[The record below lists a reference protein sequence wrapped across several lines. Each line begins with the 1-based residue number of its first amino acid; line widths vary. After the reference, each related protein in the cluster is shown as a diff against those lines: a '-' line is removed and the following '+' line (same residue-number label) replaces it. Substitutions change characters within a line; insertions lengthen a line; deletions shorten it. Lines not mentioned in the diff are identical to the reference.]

1 MTSSLTRFSVRRSI
15 VLGLGLMIG
24 FALTSQSPMLRAA
37 DPAAP
42 AAASAA
48 TDPPTTGPNTLT
60 PDEQAAGWLLL
71 FDGQTLFGWQPTS
84 KADWKVADGVISVTS
99 GEKGLL
105 ATTSQWADY
114 RFKADFRAPAAT
126 NSGIFLRTPLQPTD
140 PAKDC
145 YELNIAAPAVSPFF
159 TGSFVGR
166 QKAEAIELSDDWH
179 TFDVTLEAGHCT
191 VKIDDRQVL
200 DYTDP
205 TPLGRG
211 HIGLQLNSGPV
222 EFRNVK
228 LLPLG
233 LKPLFNGRDLEGWTV
248 FPDKPSQF
256 TVTPEGELQLSKGP
270 GQFETTTQYANFCL
284 QLDVRTASRGLNS
297 GVFFRSIPGGWWQG
311 YEAQISN
318 TYRRG
323 DRTQPFDFGSGG
335 IYRRQPARKVV
346 ANDMEWFRMTV
357 VAVGN
362 HLATWV
368 NGYPVC
374 DFTDERPANDNPR
387 EGLRLAAGTIS
398 LQGHDPTTNLL
409 IRRFE
414 IAEMPAR

>member
-1 MTSSLTRFSVRRSI
+1 MTRCCIWLSRPWTTLCLV
-15 VLGLGLMIG
+15 IG
-24 FALTSQSPMLRAA
+24 FALTVQSPTLVAVEPASPAA
-37 DPAAP
+37 D
-42 AAASAA
+42 AAAAVA
-48 TDPPTTGPNTLT
+48 DPPTTGPNTLT

-71 FDGQTLFGWQPTS
+71 FDGQSLFGWQPTS
-84 KADWKVADGVISVTS
+84 QADWKVVDGVISVTS

-114 RFKADFRAPAAT
+114 QFKADFRAPAET
-126 NSGIFLRTPLQPTD
+126 NSGIFLRTPLKPTD

-145 YELNIAAPAVSPFF
+145 YELNIAAPAVSPFY

-166 QKAEAIELSDDWH
+166 QKAEPLELADDWH
-179 TFDVTLEAGHCT
+179 TFDVTAQGGHFV

-205 TPLGRG
+205 APLGRG
-211 HIGLQLNSGPV
+211 YIGLQLNSGPV
-222 EFRNVK
+222 DFRNVK
-228 LLPLG
+228 LRPLG
-233 LKPLFNGRDLEGWTV
+233 LQPLFNGRDLTGWNIY
-248 FPDKPSQF
+248 PNKPGKF
-256 TVTPEGELQLSKGP
+256 AVTPEGELQLTKGP
-270 GQFETTTQYANFCL
+270 GQLETTEQFADFCL
-284 QLDVRTASRGLNS
+284 QLDIRTASRGLNS

-311 YEAQISN
+311 YEAQIHN
-318 TYRRG
+318 AYRRG

-335 IYRRQPARKVV
+335 IYRRQPARRVV
-346 ANDMEWFRMTV
+346 ANDMEWFKMTV

-374 DFTDERPANDNPR
+374 DWTDERAASENPR

-409 IRRFE
+409 FRKLE
-414 IAEMPAR
+414 IAELPA

>member
-1 MTSSLTRFSVRRSI
+1 MQGVARATRQILALATLLVAAIGWEVR
-15 VLGLGLMIG
+15 
-24 FALTSQSPMLRAA
+24 A
-37 DPAAP
+37 DEPAAP
-42 AAASAA
+42 AAASSN
-48 TDPPTTGPNTLT
+48 PPTSGPNSLT
-60 PDEQAAGWLLL
+60 PDEQSAGWLLL
-71 FDGQTLFGWQPTS
+71 FDGESLFGWQPTS
-84 KADWKVADGVISVTS
+84 EADWKIADGVISVSS

-105 ATTSQWADY
+105 ATTNQWADY
-114 RFKADFRAPAAT
+114 RFKADFRAPAST
-126 NSGIFLRTPLQPTD
+126 NSGIFLRTPLVPSD

-145 YELNIAAPAVSPFF
+145 YELNIAGPQVSPFF

-166 QKAEAIELSDDWH
+166 QKAEAVELSDDWH
-179 TFDVTLEAGHCT
+179 TFDVTLEAGRCT

-205 TPLGRG
+205 APLGRG

-222 EFRNVK
+222 EFRNIK

-248 FPDKPSQF
+248 YPDKPSKF

-270 GQFETTTQYANFCL
+270 GQLETTGQYADFCL
-284 QLDVRTASRGLNS
+284 QLDIRTAARGLNS

-323 DRTQPFDFGSGG
+323 DRAQPIDFGSGG
-335 IYRRQPARKVV
+335 IYRRQPARRVV

-374 DFTDERPANDNPR
+374 DWTDERPPSDNPR
-387 EGLRLAAGTIS
+387 EGLRLAPGTIS

-409 IRRFE
+409 FRRLE
-414 IAEMPAR
+414 IAELPTR

>member
-1 MTSSLTRFSVRRSI
+1 MTRCFDWLFRRLTALCLLI
-15 VLGLGLMIG
+15 GLASTVQSQAL
-24 FALTSQSPMLRAA
+24 FAAE
-37 DPAAP
+37 PAAP
-42 AAASAA
+42 AA
-48 TDPPTTGPNTLT
+48 GRNTLT

-71 FDGQTLFGWQPTS
+71 FDGESLFGWQPTS

-114 RFKADFRAPAAT
+114 QFKADFRAPAAT

-166 QKAEAIELSDDWH
+166 QKADAIELTDDWH
-179 TFDVTLEAGHCT
+179 TFDVTLEGGHCI

-205 TPLGRG
+205 MPLGRG

-228 LLPLG
+228 LRPLG
-233 LKPLFNGRDLEGWTV
+233 LRPLFNGRDLAGWTIY
-248 FPDKPSQF
+248 PDKPGKF
-256 TVTPEGELQLSKGP
+256 AVTADGELQLTKGP
-270 GQFETTTQYANFCL
+270 SQLETTEQFADFCL
-284 QLDVRTASRGLNS
+284 QLDIRTAARGLNS

-311 YEAQISN
+311 YEAQIHN
-318 TYRRG
+318 AYRRG
-323 DRTQPFDFGSGG
+323 DRAQPIDFGSGG
-335 IYRRQPARKVV
+335 IYRRQPARRVV

-374 DFTDERPANDNPR
+374 DWTDERPPSDNPR

-409 IRRFE
+409 FRKLE
-414 IAEMPAR
+414 IAELPAR